1 MNVQANVNAPGPPS
15 PDRASTGVGLIE
27 LVGAARQG
35 DQAAWNALVLRYMT
49 LVQSVTRQYRLSASD
64 AEDVSQSV
72 WLRLFENLAALREVR
87 ALPGWIKSTTR
98 NEALR
103 VLAARRRTDPTD
115 PSVLAVLDR
124 PGTDE
129 GVDGDLLRRERDRAV
144 ADGLAELAPEHRRLL
159 VLLHAEPQVSYQ
171 EISRTLG
178 MPSGSIGPTR
188 ARCLAKLRNTEAL
201 RRFAESGDDRND
213 LQAA

>member
-1 MNVQANVNAPGPPS
+1 MSVQADVNAPGLPS
-15 PDRASTGVGLIE
+15 PDRASTGVGLVE

-35 DQAAWNALVLRYMT
+35 DQAAWNALVLRYTT

-64 AEDVSQSV
+64 AEDVSQTV
-72 WLRLFENLAALREVR
+72 WLRLFENLAGLREVR
-87 ALPGWIKSTTR
+87 ALPGWIKSTAR

-129 GVDGDLLRRERDRAV
+129 RVDGDLLRRERDRAV

-171 EISRTLG
+171 EISRTLR

-188 ARCLAKLRNTEAL
+188 ARCLAKLRNTDAL
-201 RRFAESGDDRND
+201 RRFAASGDDRND
-213 LQAA
+213 RQAA